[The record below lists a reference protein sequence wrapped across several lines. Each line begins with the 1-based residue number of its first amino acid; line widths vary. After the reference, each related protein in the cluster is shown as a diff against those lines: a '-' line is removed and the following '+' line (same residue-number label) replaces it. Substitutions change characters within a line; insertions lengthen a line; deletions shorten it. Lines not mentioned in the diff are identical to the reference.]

1 METHRLIARE
11 LELSEQ
17 AAKRVTIKDWEEEL
31 AEIEALLADFPDVSE
46 DPIILDDG
54 TQIHMTQQQ
63 TDLAAANDQ
72 ANSMEE

>member
-11 LELSEQ
+11 LELSER
-17 AAKRVTIKDWEEEL
+17 ATKRVTIEDWEEEL

-54 TQIHMTQQQ
+54 TRIYVTQQQ
-63 TDLAAANDQ
+63 ADLAAANDQ